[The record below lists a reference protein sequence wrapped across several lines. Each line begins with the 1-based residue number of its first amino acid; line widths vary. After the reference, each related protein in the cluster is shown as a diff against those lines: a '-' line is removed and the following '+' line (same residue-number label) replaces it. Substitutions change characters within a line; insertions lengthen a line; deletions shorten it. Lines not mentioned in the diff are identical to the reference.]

1 MATDYKFAIR
11 CWQDRAGS
19 EDTKVNVF
27 FNGAQVL
34 TNAAI
39 SGQAVDDVSL
49 LTFDASSIG
58 DVESDTIVTLKV
70 VIANTLYVD
79 ESTDRNVYISGIG
92 YIDKDVG
99 GSYLKAR
106 ILEDGSSETP
116 DYTANDSSGV
126 SRKIKV
132 DTISDFTAE
141 ASYVGWGTIPATV
154 TSSSL
159 ASDWWSDTI
168 IPSDAFHTIPIWGD
182 ETDGV
187 TITYK
192 IMQPAQA
199 IMG

>member
-39 SGQAVDDVSL
+39 SGQAVDDISL

-141 ASYVGWGTIPATV
+141 SSYVGWGTIPATV